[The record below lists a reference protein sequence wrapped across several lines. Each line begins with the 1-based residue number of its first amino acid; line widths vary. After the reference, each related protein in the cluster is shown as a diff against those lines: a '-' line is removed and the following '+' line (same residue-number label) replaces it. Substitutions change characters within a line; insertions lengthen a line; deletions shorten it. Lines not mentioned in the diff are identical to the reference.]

1 MLSLTIHK
9 LAAINI
15 FLNRRG
21 LGLLL
26 LGVLDGSIIPT
37 FGLLDQFA
45 GVFAARD
52 QSLWVYYAAIST
64 IGATIGALTTYRLGR
79 KLGSQSLEAKF
90 GVKRTLTVRRLL
102 KRWEFAAVFVPA
114 LAPPP
119 FPTSLFLFAA
129 GSLNYRIQ
137 KYLCAVV
144 LGKAIRHG
152 VITYFI
158 SHYSLRRFG
167 FPVHSGQ
174 SWAQSV
180 IVTLAITGV
189 AELVLLFGRW
199 QKLPDSARDST
210 EASTPYL
217 SDTIESSEGVT
228 SYVRQRSATNSDIKH
243 TFPNATPRTNSA
255 ESNREVLS

>member
-9 LAAINI
+9 LGAINI

-26 LGVLDGSIIPT
+26 LGVLDGSIVPT
-37 FGLLDQFA
+37 FGLLDQFT
-45 GVFAARD
+45 GVFAARE

-79 KLGSQSLEAKF
+79 KLGSRSLETKF
-90 GVKRTLTVRRLL
+90 GVKRALTVRRLL
-102 KRWEFAAVFVPA
+102 ERWGFAAVFVPA

-129 GSLNYRIQ
+129 GSLNYRIP

-152 VITYFI
+152 VIAYVI
-158 SHYSLRRFG
+158 SHYSLHRFG
-167 FPVHSGQ
+167 FPLHSGQ
-174 SWAQSV
+174 SWAESV
-180 IVTLAITGV
+180 IVTFAITSV
-189 AELVLLFGRW
+189 AELVLLFGRRR
-199 QKLPDSARDST
+199 KLPDGARDSI
-210 EASTPYL
+210 EASTPDL
-217 SDTIESSEGVT
+217 SNTIKSSEGVT
-228 SYVRQRSATNSDIKH
+228 SYVRQRSATNPDIKH
-243 TFPNATPRTNSA
+243 TFPNAALPCNSA
-255 ESNREVLS
+255 E